1 MSGMLSAMNKVDG
14 MQEQMGTVSR
24 EMGILRKNQK
34 AVLEIKSIATEMK
47 SAFDWL
53 ISRLEMA
60 EKRISELEDI

>member
-1 MSGMLSAMNKVDG
+1 MLSAMNKVDG
-14 MQEQMGTVSR
+14 MQEQMGIVSR